1 MGLLLNNVNDRI
13 LKALGHLARVHQE
26 GSVDSF
32 LKRVSD
38 SHARNL
44 LASAL
49 SKAFKDLEDHLGK
62 EILEDGKPQ
71 RINAFG
77 KQLAGFALKMENEID
92 SLLRQEKNWVT
103 FTGPTTFLSQYLD
116 PKLGTLSNK
125 SGFRIQ
131 VGMGNTDD
139 SLKAIQEKTVDI
151 AILRLS
157 ALQRLTESD
166 RKKLKW
172 KVLAQIKYHWV
183 APKSYPKYR
192 DFKNGSVK
200 MVGLSGRG
208 ELMSAVHAKFP
219 KIDWAIYLPSFT
231 SIHSFVLQN
240 QYGALLP
247 DSLARDLPNTF
258 WSEPAE
264 TIKDRQVVAVT
275 RKLDFNNYP
284 ALQECLNTL

>member
-116 PKLGTLSNK
+116 PKIGTLSNK

-131 VGMGNTDD
+131 VGTGNTDD

-151 AILRLS
+151 EILRLS

-284 ALQECLNTL
+284 AIQECLNTL

>member
-13 LKALGHLARVHQE
+13 LKALGYLARVHQE
-26 GSVDSF
+26 GSVERF

-38 SHARNL
+38 AHARNL
-44 LASAL
+44 QASVL

-71 RINAFG
+71 RINDFG
-77 KQLAGFALKMENEID
+77 RQLAGFALKMENEID
-92 SLLRQEKNWVT
+92 ALLRQDKNWVT
-103 FTGPTTFLSQYLD
+103 FTGPTTFLAQYLD
-116 PKLGTLSNK
+116 PKLGTLCNK

-183 APKSYPKYR
+183 VPKSFPKYR

-200 MVGLSGRG
+200 MAGLSGRG
-208 ELMSAVHAKFP
+208 ELMSAVHAKYP
-219 KIDWAIYLPSFT
+219 KIDWAIHLPSFT
-231 SIHSFVLQN
+231 SMHSFVLQN
-240 QYGALLP
+240 HYGALLP
-247 DSLARDLPNTF
+247 DSLARTLPKTF
-258 WSEPAE
+258 WIEPAE

-284 ALQECLNTL
+284 AIQECLKVL

>member
-13 LKALGHLARVHQE
+13 LKALGYLARVHQE
-26 GSVDSF
+26 GSVERF

-38 SHARNL
+38 AHARSL
-44 LASAL
+44 QASVL

-71 RINAFG
+71 RINDFG
-77 KQLAGFALKMENEID
+77 RQLAGFALKMENEID
-92 SLLRQEKNWVT
+92 ALLRQEKNWVT
-103 FTGPTTFLSQYLD
+103 FTGPTTFLAQYLD
-116 PKLGTLSNK
+116 PKLGTLCNK

-183 APKSYPKYR
+183 VPKSLPKYR

-200 MVGLSGRG
+200 MAGLSGRG

-219 KIDWAIYLPSFT
+219 KIDWAIHLPSFT
-231 SIHSFVLQN
+231 SIHSFVQQN
-240 QYGALLP
+240 HYGALLP
-247 DSLARDLPNTF
+247 DSLARELPKTF
-258 WSEPAE
+258 WIEPAE

-284 ALQECLNTL
+284 AIQECLKVL

>member
-116 PKLGTLSNK
+116 PKLGTLCNK

-183 APKSYPKYR
+183 APKSYPKYQ

-284 ALQECLNTL
+284 AIQECLNTL

>member
-62 EILEDGKPQ
+62 EILEDSKPQ

-103 FTGPTTFLSQYLD
+103 FTAPITFLAQYLD
-116 PKLGTLSNK
+116 PKIGTLCNK

-172 KVLAQIKYHWV
+172 KVLAQIKYYWV
-183 APKSYPKYR
+183 VPKSYPKYR

-200 MVGLSGRG
+200 MAGLSGRG
-208 ELMSAVHAKFP
+208 ELMSAVRAKFP

-240 QYGALLP
+240 NHAALLP
-247 DSLARDLPNTF
+247 DSLARDLPKTF

-275 RKLDFNNYP
+275 RKFDFNNYP
-284 ALQECLNTL
+284 AIQDCLNTL